1 MASLLYRQFLGKTF
15 RLMGGFSADKTSA
28 KMLSKMTAVVHGSH
42 SDESHEK
49 PLERI
54 YLVKANHPRWTS
66 LEESHLTLTNAVSRP
81 ERRILFEASRRA

>member
-1 MASLLYRQFLGKTF
+1 
-15 RLMGGFSADKTSA
+15 MGGFSADKTSA

-66 LEESHLTLTNAVSRP
+66 LDLAGRESSDAEECSV
-81 ERRILFEASRRA
+81 EAGKEDTI